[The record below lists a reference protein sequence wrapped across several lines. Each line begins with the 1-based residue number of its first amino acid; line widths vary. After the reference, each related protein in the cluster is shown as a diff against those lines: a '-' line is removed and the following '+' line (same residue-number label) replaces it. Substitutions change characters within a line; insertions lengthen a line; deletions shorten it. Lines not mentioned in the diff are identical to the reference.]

1 LCREKMHVR
10 DVEGDVPES
19 EKGESW
25 NVLGAN
31 AAEIQRETRSPA
43 LPTSGSVGNPDHRN
57 AWEEMGRSG
66 IGNREARRAK
76 IVLRELTERI
86 RQSRLHPV
94 YPDGSRRPALSTRF
108 AV

>member
-1 LCREKMHVR
+1 MR
-10 DVEGDVPES
+10 DVGGDVPEG

-25 NVLGAN
+25 NVLGVEAR
-31 AAEIQRETRSPA
+31 EIQRETRSPA

-66 IGNREARRAK
+66 IGNRDAQRAK
-76 IVLRELTERI
+76 LVLRELAKRI
-86 RQSRLHPV
+86 RQSRLRPV